1 VFRAAALSFGG
12 AQLKGGMD
20 EFDSRRL
27 QPIDR
32 NVQLIADILISAV
45 AFGLHATAQDR
56 NPRLPRNR
64 GAPSLLLESSPRPLS
79 LLLIDRELYRVR

>member
-27 QPIDR
+27 QRIDR

-45 AFGLHATAQDR
+45 AFGKIETHVSPGIAGHR
-56 NPRLPRNR
+56 R
-64 GAPSLLLESSPRPLS
+64 LLESSPRPLS
-79 LLLIDRELYRVR
+79 LLLIDRELYRLR